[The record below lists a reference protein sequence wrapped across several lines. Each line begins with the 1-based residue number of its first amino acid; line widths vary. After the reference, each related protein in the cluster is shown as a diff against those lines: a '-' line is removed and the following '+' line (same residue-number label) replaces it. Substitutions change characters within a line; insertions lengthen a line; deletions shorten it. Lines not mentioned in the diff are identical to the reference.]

1 MKSEYENE
9 KVSKAKLQQ
18 DMLKLRAF
26 YDNKLSNVDGQI
38 AGLPPTAAGNS
49 LMRNTAQFIQVI
61 TYRIRIYSHI
71 QKTVRLPS
79 LKLYTSCLLYLKI

>member
-1 MKSEYENE
+1 MKNEYENE

-38 AGLPPTAAGNS
+38 ATLPPTAAGN
-49 LMRNTAQFIQVI
+49 
-61 TYRIRIYSHI
+61 
-71 QKTVRLPS
+71 
-79 LKLYTSCLLYLKI
+79 